1 MGDVVSDAMRYYDNK
16 PIISLIIEENSI
28 LTTETSE
35 MDSIDQNDDSGNK
48 EDTSEDVSDDD

>member
-35 MDSIDQNDDSGNK
+35 MDSIDPNESGNK
-48 EDTSEDVSDDD
+48 QDTSEDVSDDD